1 MSDPLT
7 YTSEGIDVQYD
18 VKRCIHAAEC
28 VHGSPTVFDPK
39 RKPWID
45 PSQADADAIS
55 ATIMNC
61 PTGALKFTRKDGGE
75 EETPDAA
82 NSLSIQPNGP
92 LFVRGDLQIETP
104 DGEVILTDTRVA
116 LCRCGL
122 SENKPFCDNSHLN
135 AFEDDG
141 TLGDHNASASADETV
156 LRIIL
161 AANGPYLLRG
171 PVSISSAD
179 DSIITTGK
187 CALCRCGQSSNKP
200 FCDGTHKAVGFEAAA
215 A

>member
-1 MSDPLT
+1 MSHPLT
-7 YTSEGIDVQYD
+7 YTSDVIDVQYD

-28 VHGSPTVFDPK
+28 VHGSPSVFDPE
-39 RKPWID
+39 RKPWVD
-45 PSQADADAIS
+45 PSQADAETTAQV
-55 ATIMNC
+55 IMSC

-75 EETPDAA
+75 EEAPDVA
-82 NSLSIQPNGP
+82 NSLSIEPNGP
-92 LFVRGDLQIETP
+92 LYVRGDLQIETP
-104 DGEVILTDTRVA
+104 DGEVVFTDTRVA

-135 AFEDDG
+135 TFEDVG
-141 TLGDHNASASADETV
+141 ALGDHNVSASADETV

-171 PVSISSAD
+171 PVSFSAAD
-179 DSIITTGK
+179 GSEITSGK

-200 FCDGTHKAVGFEAAA
+200 FCDGTHKEVGFEAA
-215 A
+215 